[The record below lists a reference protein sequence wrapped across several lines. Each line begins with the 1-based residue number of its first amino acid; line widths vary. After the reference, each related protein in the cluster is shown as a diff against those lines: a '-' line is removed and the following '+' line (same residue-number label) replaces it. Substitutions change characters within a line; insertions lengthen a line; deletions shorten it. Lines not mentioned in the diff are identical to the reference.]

1 MKTFVRGLMTV
12 ALLASAPSLA
22 TAATPAN
29 GGAVGGTITVINN
42 SAGDQDDPHVSG
54 DLVTYTERSA
64 TASTVR
70 YYHFST
76 RIDQAIPKPPDADDS
91 LPDVSGNNIVF
102 TRRSAGCNAIMVLDA
117 TATPPTPA
125 EVAPTACP
133 QRVGTAIG
141 NTTVAYIDFASGS
154 GVTFAADLAGGDPVQ
169 LSSGAGTTQNPAV
182 DPSGNAVVWEQCASS
197 IINCDIMRAVR
208 TGGGWGA
215 AQPVANPAT
224 PEANPDTDGTWVV
237 YDADRAGSF
246 TGHDIY
252 FRPLAGGDE
261 TQLQIAGFQTNPSIS
276 HGVIA
281 FESRITAGAP
291 ADIFVYVIATNT
303 LYQVTTEATID
314 HQLSDVSVLP
324 NGDVRVVWSANDG
337 VAGDYNVYARTF
349 TVPLGLGNP
358 AEMIADLIDKTL
370 AFADRAPLAA
380 QLRSRLEH
388 IASAVIANNMNLAC
402 GLLNLY
408 IAAVRAAPSSV
419 FTQPEKDAL
428 RADAN
433 AIKARIGCR

>member
-1 MKTFVRGLMTV
+1 MKTFVWGLMTV

-29 GGAVGGTITVINN
+29 GGAVGGTVTVINN
-42 SAGDQDDPHVSG
+42 SPGDQDDPHVSG

-70 YYHFST
+70 YYHFSG
-76 RIDQAIPKPPDADDS
+76 IDQAILKPPDAADS
-91 LPDVSGNNIVF
+91 LSDVSGNNIVF
-102 TRRSAGCNAIMVLDA
+102 TRHSAGCSAIMVFDP

-133 QRVGTAIG
+133 QRVNAAIG
-141 NTTVAYIDFASGS
+141 NTTVAYIDLASGS
-154 GVTFAADLAGGDPVQ
+154 AVTFAVDLAGGDPVQ

-208 TGGGWGA
+208 TGGVWGP

-237 YDADRAGSF
+237 YNADRAGSF

-252 FRPLAGGDE
+252 FRPLGGGDE

-276 HGVIA
+276 HGVVA
-281 FESRITAGAP
+281 FESRPTALSN

-303 LYQVTTEATID
+303 LYQVTTEATSD

-337 VAGDYNVYARTF
+337 GAGDYNIYARTF
-349 TVPLGLGNP
+349 TLPLGDP
-358 AEMIADLIDKTL
+358 AQMIADLIDKTL

-419 FTQPEKDAL
+419 FTQTEKDAL